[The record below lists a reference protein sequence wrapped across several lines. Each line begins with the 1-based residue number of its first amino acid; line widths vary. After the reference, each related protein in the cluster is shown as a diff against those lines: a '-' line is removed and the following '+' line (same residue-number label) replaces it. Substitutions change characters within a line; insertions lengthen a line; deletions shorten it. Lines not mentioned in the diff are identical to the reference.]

1 LTETSCKNCN
11 EPLSVGAGFCPSC
24 GQSVKEFHRPWL
36 EFAREMLSELL
47 DFDGRMLVSMR
58 LLLTRPGFLS
68 YEYINDRRV
77 SYTSPVRMYL
87 VISLVFFLVL
97 PMILPGVSVT
107 YPDHKVSVDLY
118 SKAMFLLMPL
128 FALFLKIL
136 YRKSYYVDHLVFT
149 IHLFGALYIVFAI
162 MLSFENLADQFLAFA
177 LLQLVFLFYM
187 VWYFI
192 TALHTTYGET
202 WSRSVLKFL
211 ALLVAFLP
219 VMGGVIEL
227 VSH

>member
-1 LTETSCKNCN
+1 
-11 EPLSVGAGFCPSC
+11 VGMGFCPSC

-68 YEYINDRRV
+68 YEYINDRRA

-97 PMILPGVSVT
+97 PMILPDVSVT
-107 YPDHKVSVDLY
+107 YPEHKVSVDLY

-128 FALFLKIL
+128 FAVFLKIL

-162 MLSFENLADQFLAFA
+162 MLSFENLADRYLAIA
-177 LLQLVFLFYM
+177 LLQLVFLLYM

-202 WSRSVLKFL
+202 RTRSVLKFF
-211 ALLVAFLP
+211 ALMVVFLP
-219 VMGGVIEL
+219 VIGALIEL
-227 VSH
+227 GSHIT